1 MTPPVPFAVPVV
13 VVPLSEPVI
22 LLFPTFGVSPPVAA
36 VPVVP
41 VVVPILPMPV
51 ALGACANATEVAK
64 PSAAINNAFR
74 MKSILLF
81 NGPQASFGG

>member
-1 MTPPVPFAVPVV
+1 
-13 VVPLSEPVI
+13 
-22 LLFPTFGVSPPVAA
+22 
-36 VPVVP
+36 
-41 VVVPILPMPV
+41 MPV